1 MAKVILEF
9 DPNED
14 RSEMESALNGWKWQM
29 LVWDVDQHLRSEL
42 KYNDK
47 VTEEVY
53 EALKKVREYLRGEM
67 QEQGL
72 TFND

>member
-14 RSEMESALNGWKWQM
+14 RAEMESALNGWKWQM
-29 LVWDVDQHLRSEL
+29 VVWEFDQHMRSIY
-42 KYNDK
+42 KYEDNH
-47 VTEEVY
+47 TGEVY
-53 EALKKVREYLRGEM
+53 DMLEKLRNELRVM
-67 QEQGL
+67 LSDQGL